1 MRMPCLAAVLPML
14 LVACG
19 EKPAEEAST
28 EYVDETPQTRTA
40 QGVMPPN
47 ISVSAAPGVGF
58 SYSYRFRLDAQRISA
73 VQEEHAQACERLGLA
88 RCRIVGMRY
97 SVRGQDMIEGML
109 AIKLAPSIAR
119 NFGKQGIEAVLK
131 ADGMLVNQ
139 EITGTELQSQIDRAR
154 ENNQSIEDEIV
165 RLERRLSALAPK
177 AMERETIE
185 RRLAELRGEM
195 RKTNVEIADTKDT
208 LANTPMVFNYVSGGR
223 IPGFGPGTPVR
234 DAAEDAAGGFVWVVA
249 TAIRLLGIVLPLAL
263 FVLLLMWIWSHGG
276 KRLVSRI
283 TTPNCRDGADHSK

>member
-1 MRMPCLAAVLPML
+1 MRMPWLAAVLPMA

-28 EYVDETPQTRTA
+28 MDDAASPQSPA

-47 ISVSAAPGVGF
+47 INVSAAPGVGF
-58 SYSYRFRLDAQRISA
+58 TYNYRFRLDAQRISG
-73 VQEEHAQACERLGLA
+73 VQEQHAQACEKLGLS

-109 AIKLAPSIAR
+109 AMKLAPNIAR

-131 ADGMLVNQ
+131 AEGMLVNQ
-139 EITGTELQSQIDRAR
+139 EITGTELQSQINKAR
-154 ENNQSIEDEIV
+154 ENNRSIEDEMA
-165 RLERRLSALAPK
+165 RLEGRLRTLTPK
-177 AMERETIE
+177 AVEREAVE

-195 RKTNVEIADTKDT
+195 RQTNVEIADSKDA

-234 DAAEDAAGGFVWVVA
+234 DAVEDAAGGFVWVVA
-249 TAIRLLGIVLPLAL
+249 TAIRLLGVVLPLAL
-263 FVLLLMWIWSHGG
+263 LVLLLMWIWSRGG
-276 KRLVSRI
+276 EKLIARI
-283 TTPNCRDGADHSK
+283 TTPKPQESTDPSE